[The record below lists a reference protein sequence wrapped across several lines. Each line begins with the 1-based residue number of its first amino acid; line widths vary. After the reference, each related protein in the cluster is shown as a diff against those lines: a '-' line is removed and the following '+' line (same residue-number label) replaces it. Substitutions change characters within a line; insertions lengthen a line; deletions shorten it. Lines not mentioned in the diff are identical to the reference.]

1 MKRYVGLLVLI
12 ILLFGFGNNINRND
26 FIVDVWWLK
35 YNDRI
40 IRAWN
45 VLDTA
50 EYNIET
56 KNITS
61 KDTIRFMFSAD
72 EISQGEHTTKIFLG
86 SKGRRVEVSS
96 KFSDTYGEGDGQ
108 FAASRAKKISDS
120 LMDRK
125 LEVQVFFD
133 IPYVKP
139 WVVATL
145 RLK

>member
-1 MKRYVGLLVLI
+1 MKRYVGLVAL
-12 ILLFGFGNNINRND
+12 ILLVSFRKDTHHNN
-26 FIVDVWWLK
+26 FIVNVWWLK

-40 IRAWN
+40 VRAWD

-50 EYNIET
+50 EYNIER
-56 KNITS
+56 KNITAR
-61 KDTIRFMFSAD
+61 DTIRFMYLPDNIFSGD
-72 EISQGEHTTKIFLG
+72 HTTKIFLA

-96 KFSDTYGEGDGQ
+96 KFSDIYQEAEGQ
-108 FAASRAKKISDS
+108 FPASRIKKISDS

-125 LEVQVFFD
+125 LAVEVFFD
-133 IPYVKP
+133 TPYVKP